1 KTLPVVAAVLLL
13 AAGVALADTNIQY
26 PSSVGLG
33 NPFAIRVTS
42 SEPLTAVSALWQGWT
57 IPLDISQWNDRYI
70 ALGLFGTQAGKVKT
84 GTFPLS
90 LILEASGK
98 KREVSLSI
106 KVTPVKY
113 REDHLTLPENMVTP
127 PASVLNRIAEERKAA
142 GKALSSLTLSRS
154 WGLPLTR
161 PVDGIVTSPYGRRR
175 ILNGKPRAPHGGV
188 DFRAATGTPVRA
200 ALPGRVV
207 LTGDHYYAGKSVY
220 IDSGGGVITQYFHLD
235 SIGVAEGDLVKK
247 GAPVGKSGKSGRV
260 TGPHLHF
267 GLSLSG
273 QQVNPESIFTGTL
286 ADLLERN
293 AMVKISLSGDK

>member
-1 KTLPVVAAVLLL
+1 
-13 AAGVALADTNIQY
+13 
-26 PSSVGLG
+26 
-33 NPFAIRVTS
+33 
-42 SEPLTAVSALWQGWT
+42 
-57 IPLDISQWNDRYI
+57 
-70 ALGLFGTQAGKVKT
+70 
-84 GTFPLS
+84 
-90 LILEASGK
+90 
-98 KREVSLSI
+98 
-106 KVTPVKY
+106 
-113 REDHLTLPENMVTP
+113 
-127 PASVLNRIAEERKAA
+127 
-142 GKALSSLTLSRS
+142 
-154 WGLPLTR
+154 
-161 PVDGIVTSPYGRRR
+161 
-175 ILNGKPRAPHGGV
+175 V